1 MSAAAHSSV
10 MPGRLRQGRAP
21 CMGCTTAVPTVKAP
35 QPMTH
40 LHRTSLAHRAATA
53 SKSAAAI
60 AALVMATPAAAELE
74 LSFYLGTQTASDSD
88 ASGFLPNGAGVF
100 DRNVSWD
107 GKSFDAPIYYGGRA
121 MWWTS
126 GDLGFGIEGTH
137 TKAYASAGDK
147 AAIGVDRLEFTD
159 GHNIITANV
168 MKRYPGAFG
177 GSKFT
182 PYGGAGIGVA
192 IPHVD
197 ILTSGATNRTY
208 DYEVTGLALRGIA
221 GMKYEL
227 TEDWALFG
235 EYQITWS
242 DNDVTIDGDP
252 GQPDGKLRTEL
263 LTHAVNIGIS
273 YSF

>member
-1 MSAAAHSSV
+1 
-10 MPGRLRQGRAP
+10 MP
-21 CMGCTTAVPTVKAP
+21 
-35 QPMTH
+35 H
-40 LHRTSLAHRAATA
+40 LMPNVL
-53 SKSAAAI
+53 KSAAAI
-60 AALVMATPAAAELE
+60 AAIALASPAAAELE

-88 ASGFLPNGAGVF
+88 ASGYRPDGTPF

-121 MWWTS
+121 MWWTP
-126 GDLGFGIEGTH
+126 GNLGFGIEGTH
-137 TKAYASAGDK
+137 TKAYAGSADK
-147 AAIGVDRLEFTD
+147 AAMGFERLEFTD

-168 MKRYPGAFG
+168 MKRFPGVFG

-192 IPHVD
+192 LPHVD
-197 ILTSGATNRTY
+197 ILATGATNRTY
-208 DYEVTGLALRGIA
+208 DYEMTGLALRGIA

-242 DNDVTIDGDP
+242 DNDVTIDGDF

-263 LTHAVNIGIS
+263 VTHAVNIGIS

>member
-1 MSAAAHSSV
+1 
-10 MPGRLRQGRAP
+10 MPHFMP
-21 CMGCTTAVPTVKAP
+21 KA
-35 QPMTH
+35 
-40 LHRTSLAHRAATA
+40 L
-53 SKSAAAI
+53 KSAAAI
-60 AALVMATPAAAELE
+60 ATLAIAGPAAAELE

-88 ASGFLPNGAGVF
+88 ASGFLPNGAGTF

-121 MWWTS
+121 MWWTP
-126 GDLGFGIEGTH
+126 GNLGFGIEGTH
-137 TKAYASAGDK
+137 TKAYAGTADK
-147 AAIGVDRLEFTD
+147 AVMGFDRLEFTD

-168 MKRYPGAFG
+168 MKRFPGAFG

-197 ILTSGATNRTY
+197 ILATGATNRTY
-208 DYEVTGLALRGIA
+208 DYEMTGLALRGIA

-242 DNDVTIDGDP
+242 DNDVTIDGDI

-263 LTHAVNIGIS
+263 VTHAVNIGIS